1 MPSWKSG
8 SHIYPIDGAA
18 HDVASADTAWAYRD
32 ARWAQV
38 IIGVDGDPASAPS
51 LRDWAVG
58 YWEDLHPYS
67 AGGAYVNF
75 MMDEG
80 QARVKDTY
88 RGNYERLARVK
99 AVYDAENVFRIN
111 QNIEPA
117 G

>member
-1 MPSWKSG
+1 
-8 SHIYPIDGAA
+8 
-18 HDVASADTAWAYRD
+18 
-32 ARWAQV
+32 
-38 IIGVDGDPASAPS
+38 
-51 LRDWAVG
+51 
-58 YWEDLHPYS
+58 
-67 AGGAYVNF
+67 